1 MNESKIFD
9 QFEYARNATLKA
21 AEGITEE
28 IGDIIPNGYP
38 NSLRW
43 QLGHIYVAVEGIVFH
58 FSNEIPNLPEGYMN
72 LFKTGTKTTDWNTTP
87 PSIEELI
94 SLLSEQVNRVKET
107 FAGRLDEKITNP
119 FTMGSLKLETIG
131 ELLSYASFH
140 ESEHIGIVKSLKNA
154 LNVAK

>member
-1 MNESKIFD
+1 MNEKMIFD
-9 QFEYARNATLKA
+9 LFEFARNATLKVA
-21 AEGITEE
+21 QGITEE
-28 IGDIIPNGYP
+28 NADIIPNGFP

-58 FSNEIPNLPEGYMN
+58 FSNETPNLPDGYLD
-72 LFKTGTKTTDWNTTP
+72 LFKTGTKTTGWNITP

-94 SLLSEQVNRVKET
+94 PLLSEQVNRVKET
-107 FAGRLDEKITNP
+107 FAGRLDEKIANP

-140 ESEHIGIVKSLKNA
+140 ESEHTGIVKSLKNA
-154 LNVAK
+154 LK